1 MIADLSPALGRIAL
15 KVAELD
21 EEYLLFWKDIEVS
34 GNLFCVVTI
43 RCVFVTPTPTLLRP
57 WLFEVQGLFEAYR
70 LFQTVANVVKKL
82 RIGAVHRIAQQ
93 NDDLCGGIG
102 RGYAPGSVFILQID
116 RRDVAGQSVTCCGIE
131 RAVTVD
137 LDSHALRVVRI
148 IWPVCRNGRLLLKSK
163 IAGFLR
169 IRKEHAGMST
179 EPLVDWSRP
188 RLGGADHKEVRT
200 KFNTIIFHTL
210 NVRPIE
216 PLCSIAD
223 GGSRNPVGAQ
233 IYPDGLGI
241 ADAKSGSE
249 NSLNRCKYL
258 GMYF

>member
-1 MIADLSPALGRIAL
+1 
-15 KVAELD
+15 
-21 EEYLLFWKDIEVS
+21 
-34 GNLFCVVTI
+34 
-43 RCVFVTPTPTLLRP
+43 
-57 WLFEVQGLFEAYR
+57 
-70 LFQTVANVVKKL
+70 
-82 RIGAVHRIAQQ
+82 
-93 NDDLCGGIG
+93 
-102 RGYAPGSVFILQID
+102 
-116 RRDVAGQSVTCCGIE
+116 
-131 RAVTVD
+131 
-137 LDSHALRVVRI
+137 
-148 IWPVCRNGRLLLKSK
+148 
-163 IAGFLR
+163 
-169 IRKEHAGMST
+169 MST
-179 EPLVDWSRP
+179 EPLLDWSRP
-188 RLGGADHKEVRT
+188 RLGSADHKEVRT